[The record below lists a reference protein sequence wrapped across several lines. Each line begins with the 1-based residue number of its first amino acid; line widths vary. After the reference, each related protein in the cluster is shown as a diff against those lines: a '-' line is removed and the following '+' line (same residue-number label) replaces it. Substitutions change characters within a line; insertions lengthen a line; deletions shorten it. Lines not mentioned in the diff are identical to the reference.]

1 MLYAEIAE
9 IAEIRLGGAGRET
22 SSTHATKNR
31 IAPIAAVIS
40 SSSAVAFVH
49 ACTLHPMVTE

>member
-22 SSTHATKNR
+22 SFTRHATKNR
-31 IAPIAAVIS
+31 IAPIAVTS

-49 ACTLHPMVTE
+49 ACTLHPMATE